1 MFETRYT
8 TGSKNRAQRL
18 LLLALSPSIGT
29 FAEAGNGTSTGAHY
43 ARMLPTGLQ
52 NMCGSSYSDALGCG
66 TPCPGGVNE
75 ECPAGQMCFAE
86 IECPLP
92 PTISPAPTRS
102 PVKGYAIGKH
112 DKQIIASWQW
122 YDRSKL
128 AKPESMDFRK
138 VTRVNFA
145 FFQTDTA
152 GNIWGTDDW
161 ADPRVLFGDVNLNA
175 GTCGEGTPGCRCS
188 WVKPEVKSC
197 SYHIEGM
204 GLISRVHAAG
214 KEIWPSIGGWTLSDA
229 FPAMAKNPASRAKF
243 AENCVGLIKDYGFDG
258 IDIGRCKCL
267 LIYLLLPHTQ
277 SSDVVI
283 GLKLSLRCKDWE
295 YPGFADHSGT
305 PDDTESYNLLLQEL
319 RNTLDNLEQE
329 TGKHYGITAALPC
342 GPNHIANIDVPTV
355 SNILSELNLMTYDL
369 HGAWDPVTGVNSP
382 LYDGRNDPEPG
393 WSIDGCAKN
402 WVEKGAPKD
411 KLNIGLA
418 FYGRS
423 FKDAKALGEL
433 HGGTDDINWAVDE
446 GTPQFFNIMDK
457 ISQMTYVMD
466 EESKTPY
473 AYFDQGGL
481 VSYDDESSICY
492 KTEYAMN
499 EQLNGVI
506 MWELTGDVMKDLN
519 TPLLDILNRKLVE
532 TTIDCANP
540 FQPVDTQTMSA
551 SATAAKDPASASV
564 AETTIST
571 TEATSQTTEMA
582 TTKATEATMAEASE
596 GTAIDTT
603 TSSTVLPPDQQQAQ
617 IFPERKPVKR
627 HDKKPDKPYRP
638 PKEELEL

>member
-1 MFETRYT
+1 
-8 TGSKNRAQRL
+8 
-18 LLLALSPSIGT
+18 
-29 FAEAGNGTSTGAHY
+29 
-43 ARMLPTGLQ
+43 
-52 NMCGSSYSDALGCG
+52 
-66 TPCPGGVNE
+66 
-75 ECPAGQMCFAE
+75 MCFAE

-112 DKQIIASWQW
+112 DKQIIGYYASWQW

-128 AKPESMDFRK
+128 AKPENMDFRK

-175 GTCGEGTPGCRCS
+175 GTCGEGSPGCRCS

-243 AENCVGLIKDYGFDG
+243 AENCIGLIKDYGFDG
-258 IDIGRCKCL
+258 IDI
-267 LIYLLLPHTQ
+267 
-277 SSDVVI
+277 
-283 GLKLSLRCKDWE
+283 DWE

-305 PDDTESYNLLLQEL
+305 PDDTESYNLLLQEI
-319 RNTLDNLEQE
+319 RNSLDNLEQE
-329 TGKHYGITAALPC
+329 TGKYYGITAALPC
-342 GPNHIANIDVPTV
+342 GPNHVANIDVPTV
-355 SNILSELNLMTYDL
+355 SNILTELNLMTYDF
-369 HGAWDPVTGVNSP
+369 HGAWESVTGVNSP

-393 WSIDGCAKN
+393 WSVDGCAKN
-402 WVEKGAPKD
+402 WVEKGAPKE

-423 FKDAKALGEL
+423 FKDAKALGEF
-433 HGGTDDINWAVDE
+433 HGGADDITWAIDE
-446 GTPQFFNIMDK
+446 GTPQYFNIMEK
-457 ISQMTYVMD
+457 IKDMTHVMD

-499 EQLNGVI
+499 EELNGFI
-506 MWELTGDVMKDLN
+506 IWELSGDVMKDLN
-519 TPLLDILNRKLVE
+519 APLLDIVNRKLVE
-532 TTIDCANP
+532 TNIDCADP
-540 FQPVDTQTMSA
+540 FQQVDTQATSTT
-551 SATAAKDPASASV
+551 ATAATDPTSSATVPEITVS
-564 AETTIST
+564 ATEST
-571 TEATSQTTEMA
+571 GLTTEMA
-582 TTKATEATMAEASE
+582 ATEANKATTIKASE
-596 GTAIDTT
+596 GAAVDTAS
-603 TSSTVLPPDQQQAQ
+603 SSTVTPSDQNQAL
-617 IFPERKPVKR
+617 IFPERKPIKQN
-627 HDKKPDKPYRP
+627 DKKPDRPYRP
-638 PKEELEL
+638 PKEEPEL